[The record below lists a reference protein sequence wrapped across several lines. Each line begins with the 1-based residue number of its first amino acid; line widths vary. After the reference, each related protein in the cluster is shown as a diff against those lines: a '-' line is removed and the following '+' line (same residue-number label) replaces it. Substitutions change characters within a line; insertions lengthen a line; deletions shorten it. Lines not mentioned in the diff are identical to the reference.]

1 MSALELSMRCLDMDG
16 FWGTSIVEWTAY
28 YTLATFGLLTVAL
41 VAAFYAWRQWRTT
54 HRANLEANR
63 PYVVVV
69 IEPSP
74 ASGQLFDLVI
84 RNIGR
89 RPAFRVKTT
98 LDPKPLRARET
109 KGAEIANAKM
119 LTDPI
124 EMLAPNQELRT
135 FYDSHAD
142 RAHSTVELPA
152 CHHVSITYRDSSKG
166 RYSENSVLDLEA
178 SRGTMT
184 TSLETVHTIGKTL
197 KKIQQ
202 TLAKASVLQR
212 TGSLFTESSVET
224 RHIREQRLEDE
235 RLESEARH
243 QQFLQEVGLAQES
256 RSASWSRSDIP
267 EQSDSDENEHPR

>member
-1 MSALELSMRCLDMDG
+1 MDE
-16 FWGTSIVEWTAY
+16 FWGKSIIEWTAY

-89 RPAFRVKTT
+89 RPAFRVRTT
-98 LDPKPLRARET
+98 LVPEPLRATET
-109 KGAEIANAKM
+109 KGAEIAKAKM

-135 FYDSHAD
+135 FYDSHAE
-142 RAHSTVELPA
+142 RAHSTVELPSS
-152 CHHVSITYRDSSKG
+152 HQVSITYRDSSKG
-166 RYSENSVLDLEA
+166 RYSESSVLDLEA

-202 TLAKASVLQR
+202 TLTRASVLQR

-224 RHIREQRLEDE
+224 RHAREQRLEEE
-235 RLESEARH
+235 RLESEASH
-243 QQFLQEVGLAQES
+243 QQLLRAVGFAQES
-256 RSASWSRSDIP
+256 RSNASTRPSAP
-267 EQSDSDENEHPR
+267 EQNEPDENKRPR